1 MANTKNEKKTVSKT
15 AEKKSTTKVS
25 KVEKVE
31 EVAPVVEQVAAVK
44 PAKAASKAAPKS
56 KAAAKE
62 VAPAPAAVEEV
73 AAAPAP
79 APAPA
84 AKAASKVAAK
94 APKAASKAGS
104 KKSADVKAP
113 KNLKVAKKV
122 PKAQK
127 GGDDDEEDE
136 EPGKRYFKC
145 ITIDSNGLAH
155 ATGRYSGKKPKQAA
169 SKACT
174 RLYEELKAAGDD
186 IPEKIVFGMHE
197 STRASKKK
205 KKYFYVG
212 CRVKLDTPEEVP
224 IKKIDPK
231 TGKPMVIRYNYNND
245 VRKLTDLECE
255 EYPLLS
261 NYDAKDDEEV
271 DVSAKK
277 VKVVKK
283 AKKAASSKAVPKK
296 VKAVAKKAASA
307 PAKKAAAPAK
317 KVAAKKDAVKVKK
330 AEKVAPAKAAT
341 KAAK

>member
-31 EVAPVVEQVAAVK
+31 EVVPVVEEAAPVVKPAAKASAKAASKVAPKVSSKAAPKAKEDAKVVALVEDVVAPVAK
-44 PAKAASKAAPKS
+44 AAKAASKAA
-56 KAAAKE
+56 
-62 VAPAPAAVEEV
+62 
-73 AAAPAP
+73 
-79 APAPA
+79 
-84 AKAASKVAAK
+84 
-94 APKAASKAGS
+94 APKAASKSGS
-104 KKSADVKAP
+104 KKAADVKAP
-113 KNLKVAKKV
+113 KNLKVAKKA

-127 GGDDDEEDE
+127 GGDDEEEE

-145 ITIDSNGLAH
+145 ITIDTNGLAH

-174 RLYEELKAAGDD
+174 RLYEELKSAGGDL
-186 IPEKIVFGMHE
+186 PEKIVFGMHE

-231 TGKPMVIRYNYNND
+231 TGKPMVIRYNFNND

-261 NYDAKDDEEV
+261 TYDAKEDDEV

-283 AKKAASSKAVPKK
+283 AKKVAS
-296 VKAVAKKAASA
+296 VKAVAKKVKVAG
-307 PAKKAAAPAK
+307 KKAVVAPVKKVAAK
-317 KVAAKKDAVKVKK
+317 KVAAKKDAVKKVEK
-330 AEKVAPAKAAT
+330 AAPVAKAAT